1 MIRAQTEE
9 ELAMLKDKQAKAV
22 EEFKPCEEALHAAGI
37 EFVHPADEQNEE
49 VLNRR
54 AKMVEY
60 KAHLTKQ
67 EEVKIAA
74 EREEIKR
81 AKALRQSA
89 NSPSYRAIQ

>member
-1 MIRAQTEE
+1 
-9 ELAMLKDKQAKAV
+9 V
-22 EEFKPCEEALHAAGI
+22 AAGI
-37 EFVHPADEQNEE
+37 EFVHPAAEQNEE

-60 KAHLTKQ
+60 RAHLAKQ

-81 AKALRQSA
+81 NRMLRSA
-89 NSPSYRAIQ
+89 TGGQSPSQSGYAQIEGH